1 MLRRCTRLMVLL
13 FVGFNASLTHAQT
26 LNGKIFNDLDGS
38 AVIGAEV
45 SLGSEHLSAM
55 TNAIGKYIIN
65 DIPPGNY
72 TLTVSGE
79 KIQTIEIPVEMKES
93 PIRLDVGVKG
103 ITTKVAT
110 GASTIGVIEI
120 EDLSNDAEQ
129 GQAEYSSLLTAGR
142 DQFDN
147 AAAYNLSN
155 GRFRPRG
162 LLNEYSDTYING
174 MFMNDLDDGR
184 VGWGLWGGLN
194 DVFRARDAKSGMQQV
209 DYAFGNIGGTT
220 NVDLRASSQWKQLK
234 AVYTIGNRSYA
245 NRVMLTY
252 GTGMMDN
259 GWAVSLSGSR
269 RWGDQGFIKGTHYD
283 SYSYFLSVDRKL
295 GDHQTL
301 NLVVL
306 GAPTVR
312 GRSTASVQEA
322 YDLAGS
328 NFYNPLWGYQN
339 GEVRNSREYRINQ
352 PIAMLRHDWNING
365 KTNLST
371 TFGMQTGTFG
381 STRLEWFNASD
392 PRPDYYRKL
401 PSFALSQDLEDQ
413 LTQVYQDN
421 PDLLQINWDNLY
433 QANYA
438 RRNNPIT
445 IEDVDGIPG
454 NNVTGGLAAY
464 TLDEQRFDT
473 KKYSVNSVLQTS
485 LTDRIELQSGAYYLY
500 ESTENYV
507 ILDDLLGA
515 EFSVDWDDFAIRELP
530 GDENARQNDVNR
542 PNRIVREGDRY
553 GFDYNINTT
562 KVGLWSQANFVLPQ
576 FDFYVGG
583 NFSRTS
589 FYRDGKVRDGNF
601 PDNSFGKSET
611 QVFNN
616 FGLKG
621 GATYKINGRNYLYA
635 NGQIATRAPY
645 SRFAYLSP
653 RARHDVIPT
662 LQSEKIRAIEAGYS
676 VKYSNI
682 KGRITAYQ
690 IQLRDQVTNAPLYF
704 DLSNSFGNFVQ
715 KKIDKT
721 HQGIEMGF
729 EANLNQVWSVTGAA
743 AIGAY
748 HFDNRPLATLTR
760 DNDGEILIANE
771 TIYSKNYRV
780 PGLPQQAFTGG
791 LNFNKN
797 YWFANINANFFRKI
811 FIDFFPLRR
820 TESAVLGLDP
830 VEDEA
835 LWSAILDQEE
845 VDPQFTLDFFG
856 GKSWKIDDY
865 FLAVNVSIGNILNN
879 TSFITG
885 GFEQFRFD
893 FEDRDVTRFEPRY
906 FYSYGRNFSVNVSLR
921 M

>member
-1 MLRRCTRLMVLL
+1 MVLL

-45 SLGSEHLSAM
+45 SLGSEDLSAM

-339 GEVRNSREYRINQ
+339 GEVRNSR
-352 PIAMLRHDWNING
+352 
-365 KTNLST
+365 
-371 TFGMQTGTFG
+371 
-381 STRLEWFNASD
+381 
-392 PRPDYYRKL
+392 
-401 PSFALSQDLEDQ
+401 
-413 LTQVYQDN
+413 
-421 PDLLQINWDNLY
+421 
-433 QANYA
+433 
-438 RRNNPIT
+438 
-445 IEDVDGIPG
+445 
-454 NNVTGGLAAY
+454 
-464 TLDEQRFDT
+464 
-473 KKYSVNSVLQTS
+473 
-485 LTDRIELQSGAYYLY
+485 
-500 ESTENYV
+500 
-507 ILDDLLGA
+507 
-515 EFSVDWDDFAIRELP
+515 
-530 GDENARQNDVNR
+530 
-542 PNRIVREGDRY
+542 
-553 GFDYNINTT
+553 
-562 KVGLWSQANFVLPQ
+562 
-576 FDFYVGG
+576 
-583 NFSRTS
+583 
-589 FYRDGKVRDGNF
+589 
-601 PDNSFGKSET
+601 
-611 QVFNN
+611 
-616 FGLKG
+616 
-621 GATYKINGRNYLYA
+621 
-635 NGQIATRAPY
+635 
-645 SRFAYLSP
+645 
-653 RARHDVIPT
+653 
-662 LQSEKIRAIEAGYS
+662 
-676 VKYSNI
+676 
-682 KGRITAYQ
+682 
-690 IQLRDQVTNAPLYF
+690 
-704 DLSNSFGNFVQ
+704 
-715 KKIDKT
+715 
-721 HQGIEMGF
+721 
-729 EANLNQVWSVTGAA
+729 
-743 AIGAY
+743 
-748 HFDNRPLATLTR
+748 
-760 DNDGEILIANE
+760 
-771 TIYSKNYRV
+771 
-780 PGLPQQAFTGG
+780 
-791 LNFNKN
+791 
-797 YWFANINANFFRKI
+797 
-811 FIDFFPLRR
+811 
-820 TESAVLGLDP
+820 
-830 VEDEA
+830 
-835 LWSAILDQEE
+835 
-845 VDPQFTLDFFG
+845 
-856 GKSWKIDDY
+856 
-865 FLAVNVSIGNILNN
+865 
-879 TSFITG
+879 
-885 GFEQFRFD
+885 
-893 FEDRDVTRFEPRY
+893 
-906 FYSYGRNFSVNVSLR
+906 
-921 M
+921 